1 LKKKKKWQSVV
12 ISTKRHYSH
21 IGRLH
26 KKAQSLIRHS
36 ALGSPGP
43 RVLGSGSETSLTPR
57 SWVSSSRLPGSR
69 FRFGKPVAPLLGP
82 GPRVLGSVRKTCMIP
97 RSGVSAPPDSRFLSE
112 NRSVLSA
119 RAQSSKSSTG
129 WISLYLLISSAYI

>member
-1 LKKKKKWQSVV
+1 MKKWQSVM

-36 ALGSPGP
+36 ALGS
-43 RVLGSGSETSLTPR
+43 L
-57 SWVSSSRLPGSR
+57 
-69 FRFGKPVAPLLGP
+69 

-97 RSGVSAPPDSRFLSE
+97 RSRVSAPPDSRFLSE

-129 WISLYLLISSAYI
+129 WISLYLLIRSAYI